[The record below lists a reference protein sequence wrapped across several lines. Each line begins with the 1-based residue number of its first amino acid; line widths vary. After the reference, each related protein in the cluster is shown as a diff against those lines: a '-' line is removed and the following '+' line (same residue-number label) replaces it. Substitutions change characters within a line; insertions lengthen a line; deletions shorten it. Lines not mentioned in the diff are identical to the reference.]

1 MEPIGGLGPIEG
13 GKEESALDE
22 LLLAQMTTEA
32 HCLPNEW
39 VRDTAQG
46 GAKAF
51 SLKDEFFAMQVYT
64 MVVRNTKTGAY
75 VETDVAESPEEAL
88 EWAEGQ
94 IRDVYGATPVS
105 NYEEENI
112 ADRGEGG
119 FHVKEKDGS
128 ILVHCQSHK
137 L

>member
-1 MEPIGGLGPIEG
+1 
-13 GKEESALDE
+13 
-22 LLLAQMTTEA
+22 
-32 HCLPNEW
+32 
-39 VRDTAQG
+39 
-46 GAKAF
+46 
-51 SLKDEFFAMQVYT
+51 MQVYT

-112 ADRGEGG
+112 AERGEGE
-119 FHVKEKDGS
+119 FYVKSKNGLFTVSCE
-128 ILVHCQSHK
+128 SHEFSE
-137 L
+137 LEF

>member
-1 MEPIGGLGPIEG
+1 MGQ
-13 GKEESALDE
+13 GK
-22 LLLAQMTTEA
+22 
-32 HCLPNEW
+32 
-39 VRDTAQG
+39 AQG

-64 MVVRNTKTGAY
+64 MVVRDTKTGAY
-75 VETDVAESPEEAL
+75 VETNVAESPGEAL
-88 EWAEGQ
+88 KWAEGQ

-119 FHVKEKDGS
+119 FYVKSKKGWLTVSCE
-128 ILVHCQSHK
+128 SHEFSE
-137 L
+137 LEF